1 MDNET
6 TDISDIPV
14 EKSLRSDIG
23 HAVAVKVAA
32 SRRRCR
38 RRARL
43 RLGCQEVQGLQS
55 QQKSAQEVDLTEE
68 SP

>member
-32 SRRRCR
+32 SLAGAVAVLFFDWGVKKFKVYKVSRN
-38 RRARL
+38 L
-43 RLGCQEVQGLQS
+43 L
-55 QQKSAQEVDLTEE
+55 KK
-68 SP
+68 